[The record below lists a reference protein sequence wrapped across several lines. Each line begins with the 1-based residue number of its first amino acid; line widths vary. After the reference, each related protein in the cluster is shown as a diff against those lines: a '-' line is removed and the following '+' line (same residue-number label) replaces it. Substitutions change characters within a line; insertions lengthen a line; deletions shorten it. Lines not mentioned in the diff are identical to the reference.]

1 MELIK
6 KNIHMD
12 RIKCRSNSQVTL
24 EEDINIPD
32 SKPDVA
38 ALIYEKGQIQIE
50 EVKPTEDHVNIRGR
64 LLFSVLY
71 QTREEGQRLVC
82 VEGKIPFEEQLYM
95 EGARGTDA
103 VTVKAFL
110 EDLTVGMINSRK
122 LSVQALFSLKA
133 WVEELYDEEAPV
145 DIYFEEMGSPLEYRK
160 VKRDLAEIAI
170 QKNDIFRIR
179 EEITL
184 PQNYPNIFHVIW
196 DDVTLEEVEF
206 KPLAESISIQG
217 DVRVFVLYEG
227 EGEEMPIRTYETVLP
242 FSGTVECHGCRDTM
256 IADIGYEIGHREL
269 EVRPD
274 FDGEERMLGLEMVLD
289 IAMKLYEEESVEM
302 ISDIYGVT
310 KEVESID
317 RGVNL
322 KQLLMKIGGKSKVT
336 DRMKVKNP
344 GARVLQLLHSE
355 GSVQIDNQEIT
366 SEGILIEGAV
376 AVQVMYI
383 TGDDASP
390 YNCMKGMIPFSYTL
404 EVPGISPSDSFKMRA
419 DAGHLQV
426 VMIDSEE
433 MDVKAVLDFQA
444 VIFRNVS
451 QRMISDIKVS
461 ELDMAKVNDLPGM
474 VVYVVQPEDNLWN
487 IGKRYYV
494 PVERIKEV
502 NELNSDEVRPGD
514 KLLLVKGL

>member
-38 ALIYEKGQIQIE
+38 ALIYEKGQVQIE

-95 EGARGTDA
+95 EGVRGTDA
-103 VTVKAFL
+103 VTVKAIS

-179 EEITL
+179 EEINL
-184 PQNYPNIFHVIW
+184 PQNYPNIFHIIW

-227 EGEEMPIRTYETVLP
+227 EGEEMPIRTYETVIP

-289 IAMKLYEEESVEM
+289 IVIKLYEEESVEM

-366 SEGILIEGAV
+366 PDGILIEGTV

-444 VIFRNVS
+444 VVFRNVS
-451 QRMISDIKVS
+451 QRMISDIRVS

-474 VVYVVQPEDNLWN
+474 VVYVVQQEDNLWN

-502 NELNSDEVRPGD
+502 NELSTDEVRPGD